1 MASSPAVDEAQSSPS
16 SSVQASKALLQ
27 CSAVK
32 DLIATAADTILHPIH
47 RTQAMASILLDLS
60 QDPEKAPAAYQEY
73 CVINSEEAANSLC
86 AWIEEELE
94 LPDAAKAQADIDA
107 KAEAKAEVQRQAD
120 AEVKESKRLY
130 KAWTKA
136 YSTYERHINDYPA
149 DQMSFGYWSKSDA
162 VDLARR
168 QYNTFHGIVDEQDS
182 KNTHSDSTEDTDS
195 GCDAAQASAE
205 DVSNLACDV
214 ECDSAAE

>member
-1 MASSPAVDEAQSSPS
+1 MASSPAGNEARLSPS

-32 DLIATAADTILHPIH
+32 DLIGTAADTILHPIH
-47 RTQAMASILLDLS
+47 RPQAMASILLDLN

-73 CVINSEEAANSLC
+73 CVINSEEDANSLC
-86 AWIEEELE
+86 AWVEELLE

-120 AEVKESKRLY
+120 AETKESERLY
-130 KAWTKA
+130 KAWQK
-136 YSTYERHINDYPA
+136 TYNTYLQYTNDYPA
-149 DQMSFGYWSKSDA
+149 DQMSFGFWSRSDA
-162 VDLARR
+162 VDLARH

-182 KNTHSDSTEDTDS
+182 QNTQSDSTEDTHS
-195 GCDAAQASAE
+195 GCDAAQDSAE